1 MGVHS
6 HEIPRYIH
14 ERIPELVKLPWQ
26 GLKQGWDPIQEKFS
40 PLW

>member
-6 HEIPRYIH
+6 HEIHRYSH
-14 ERIPELVKLPWQ
+14 ERIPELVKLP
-26 GLKQGWDPIQEKFS
+26 GKDLKQGWGPIEEKFS